1 MRSVA
6 QEYTTFLQISA
17 YTEGR
22 PLRTRGDNIQI
33 DIIKAAEIL
42 GACSVILGAV
52 IGAFRLYDGITDK
65 ISELERRIGEL
76 EKENEQIK
84 KEDALVIYALRACL
98 DGLHQKGC
106 NGRVTEAIEMI
117 DKHINKAAHDQK

>member
-1 MRSVA
+1 MTDR
-6 QEYTTFLQISA
+6 L
-17 YTEGR
+17 
-22 PLRTRGDNIQI
+22 
-33 DIIKAAEIL
+33 AE
-42 GACSVILGAV
+42 
-52 IGAFRLYDGITDK
+52 F
-65 ISELERRIGEL
+65 ERRIGEL
-76 EKENEQIK
+76 EKENDRIK